1 MQPHPPHPPGVLV
14 GLPSVRKTNR
24 GAALPGAVAL
34 GRLPMLVFFAALFLP
49 LCTANNLMASVDLW
63 PSAKLHVSKPTWWL
77 EASRNHKSFRL
88 NSHNN
93 HRPSPSL

>member
-1 MQPHPPHPPGVLV
+1 MAQCGHIRLIHPACSSASPPSAK
-14 GLPSVRKTNR
+14 PIA
-24 GAALPGAVAL
+24 AALPGAVAL
-34 GRLPMLVFFAALFLP
+34 PMMVFFAALFLP
-49 LCTANNLMASVDLW
+49 LCTANNLMASVDVW